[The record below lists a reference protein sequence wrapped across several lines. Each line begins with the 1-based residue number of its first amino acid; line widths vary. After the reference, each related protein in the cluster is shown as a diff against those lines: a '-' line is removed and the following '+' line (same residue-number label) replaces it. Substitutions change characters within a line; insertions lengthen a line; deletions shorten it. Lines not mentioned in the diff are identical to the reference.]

1 LLRLVG
7 GLLGGMIDAGLKV
20 LGMVSDFFA
29 GSLY

>member
-1 LLRLVG
+1 
-7 GLLGGMIDAGLKV
+7 LLGGMIDAGLKI